1 MNLSKQMIDT
11 VKATN
16 PQELTP
22 TGMGVGLNDYDQ
34 RSAIGMARA
43 WVDNREPI
51 RWKVEQVEYPKRD
64 QLAKDLVS
72 LMEENPAEPEEYVEA
87 LKAVRKVVNAPYQR
101 DSVHT
106 GADLRKPGEKKKA
119 KE

>member
-1 MNLSKQMIDT
+1 MNLSKQMIEC

-22 TGMGVGLNDYDQ
+22 TGLGLGLNDYDQ
-34 RSAIGMARA
+34 RSAIGMARS

-72 LMEENPAEPEEYVEA
+72 LMEETPAEPEEYVEA
-87 LKAVRKVVNAPYQR
+87 LRAVRKVVNAPYQR

-106 GADLRKPGEKKKA
+106 GRDLQKPRDKKKA
-119 KE
+119 EK